1 MTRPKKR
8 LGQHFLTDKNI
19 VRRIITVADIREGDH
34 ALEVGPGRGILTE
47 GLLNAGARVTAIE
60 FDPSLV
66 HALKEKFASF
76 KGFEVIHADA
86 LRLSFID
93 LAAKRRVIPSSNCV
107 FKAVSNL
114 PYNISGPITAKFIE
128 ERAAFSSL
136 TLMFQKEV
144 AMRLTASPGTKDY
157 GGLSVF
163 SQVYADV
170 KREFD
175 VSKNVFFP
183 KPKVES
189 AVVSFK
195 FLSGPRVPISD
206 EAAFRKCVKAAFG
219 TRRKTLLNSLK
230 TLGLVTGD
238 ISQTLKKIGIDPQR
252 RGETLTL
259 AEFGRLTEGL
269 HPFLTFPAP

>member
-1 MTRPKKR
+1 MARPKKR

-19 VRRIITVADIREGDH
+19 VRRIISVADIREGDH
-34 ALEVGPGRGILTE
+34 VLEVGPGKGILTE
-47 GLLNAGARVTAIE
+47 GLLSAGARVIAIE
-60 FDPSLV
+60 FDTALV

-76 KGFEVIHADA
+76 KDFEVIQADA
-86 LRLSFID
+86 LKLSFLE
-93 LAAKRRVIPSSNCV
+93 LARERGCV

-144 AMRLTASPGTKDY
+144 AMRLTALPGTKNY

-189 AVVSFK
+189 AVVGFR
-195 FLSGPRVPISD
+195 FLPGPRVAIND
-206 EAAFRKCVKAAFG
+206 EAAFKRVVRAAFG
-219 TRRKTLLNSLK
+219 TRRKTLLNAFQ
-230 TLGLVTGD
+230 TLGLSREA
-238 ISQTLKKIGIDPQR
+238 ISQALAKSAIDPQR

-259 AEFGRLTEGL
+259 AEFGRLTDAL
-269 HPFLTFPAP
+269 RASLTFPAP